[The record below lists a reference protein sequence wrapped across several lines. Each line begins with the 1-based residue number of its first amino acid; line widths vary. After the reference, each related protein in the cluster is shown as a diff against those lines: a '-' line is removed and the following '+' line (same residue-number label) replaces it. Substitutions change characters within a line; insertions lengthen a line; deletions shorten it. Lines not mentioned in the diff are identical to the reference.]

1 MFFALIDGIL
11 RDRRDI
17 PLLRLIIVLLL
28 VQVPA
33 AVVLFLVPSI
43 PWWGAALY
51 LVVTLAGFL
60 PPFTLMLHNVS
71 HRSVFRPRF
80 KFLMPVIH
88 WVVGPLFGQSPGTY
102 AAHHIG
108 MHHIEGN
115 LAADL
120 SSTLRFQ
127 RDSLWDFGRYLGRF
141 LSVGLGELLFYFRAR
156 GRSRLFYRTLVG
168 ELSFFAAMGFLVW
181 LNPVAGLVV
190 IVIPWIVSRS
200 AMMAGNW
207 GQHAFIDTAQPDN
220 IYRNSITCIET
231 GYNDRC
237 FNDGYHIGHHLEP
250 TLHWSEMRTS
260 FERDRPKYAAEGALV
275 FRGVDY
281 FAIWVLLMAKRY
293 DVLARRVVQLGPEPV
308 PLAEVEAM
316 LRLRTRAAVAA

>member
-1 MFFALIDGIL
+1 MFFATFDAVL

-17 PLLRLIIVLLL
+17 PLLRLILALCL
-28 VQVPA
+28 TMVPA
-33 AVVLFLVPSI
+33 AVAMFLVEQI
-43 PWWGAALY
+43 PWWAAVIY

-88 WVVGPLFGQSPGTY
+88 WVIGPLFGQSPGTY

-115 LAADL
+115 LEADL

-141 LSVGLGELLFYFRAR
+141 LTVGLGELLLYFRKR
-156 GRSRLFYRTLVG
+156 GRSRLFYRTLIG
-168 ELSFFAAMGFLVW
+168 ETSFFVVMALLLW
-181 LNPVAGLVV
+181 LNPPAALVV

-207 GQHAFIDTAQPDN
+207 GQHAFIDTSNPAN

-250 TLHWSEMRTS
+250 TLHWSEMRTA
-260 FERDRPKYAAEGALV
+260 FDRDRSRYAAEGALV

-281 FAIWVLLMAKRY
+281 FAIWLLLMAKRY
-293 DVLARRVVQLGPEPV
+293 DILARRVVQLGPDPM
-308 PLAEVEAM
+308 PLADVEAM
-316 LRLRTRAAVAA
+316 LRARTMAAAA